1 VTVTHIGTVGLAI
14 VGVIVTAAI
23 AAAATVAAVGG
34 PNVESFVILITMFAS
49 SAIAAVFGFTKIV
62 IGLHKQ
68 MNSLKDELV
77 ESTRRGADAKGY
89 ARRRNEEEGG
99 GHVAP

>member
-1 VTVTHIGTVGLAI
+1 VTVTHIGTIGLIIA
-14 VGVIVTAAI
+14 GVIVTAAI
-23 AAAATVAAVGG
+23 AASAAVAAGEG
-34 PNVESFVILITMFAS
+34 PNVESFVILITMFAAS
-49 SAIAAVFGFTKIV
+49 SIAAVFGFTKIV

-89 ARRRNEEEGG
+89 ARRRDEENVIDHSE
-99 GHVAP
+99 